1 MLFDKDFRLQ
11 FLNRQVMEFQN
22 YPPDIIK
29 PGDFRP
35 GYPALPGGARRFRPG
50 EGYRGEGARARRAG
64 AQAGRQ
70 PVPAPH
76 ARRPLR
82 RVQFPAARRRRTAR
96 VRPRRHL
103 AEGARGSARRR
114 QGGRRARAR
123 RRRAHAR
130 GDADRARQH
139 ERRRD
144 AVGQELPLD
153 VLEPLQRQHV
163 GLQVSNADARRVRL
177 RHDPRARRARRVR
190 ADRRRRK
197 DRDRGDAAHPAA
209 GRRALRAAHRF
220 RQIHRVQ
227 FPAA

>member
-29 PGDFRP
+29 PGISGQDILRYP
-35 GYPALPGGARRFRPG
+35 GEARRFRPG
-50 EGYRGEGARARRAG
+50 QGRRGEGARAGRAG
-64 AQAGRQ
+64 AQAGRK

-76 ARRPLR
+76 ARRPLC
-82 RVQFPAARRRRTAR
+82 RVQLPAARRRRTAR
-96 VRPRRHL
+96 LRPRRHL
-103 AEGARGSARRR
+103 AEGARGGARRR

-123 RRRAHAR
+123 RRRAHPR

-144 AVGQELPLD
+144 VVGQGLPLD
-153 VLEPLQRQHV
+153 VLEPLQRRHV
-163 GLQVSNADARRVRL
+163 GLQGGHAGARRVRL
-177 RHDPRARRARRVR
+177 RHDPRARRAGRIR
-190 ADRRRRK
+190 ADRRRRE

-209 GRRALRAAHRF
+209 GRRALRAARP
-220 RQIHRVQ
+220 RRANTSSSISGR
-227 FPAA
+227 